1 MAGCLFLL
9 CACYQPNLSFKE
21 AIEQGDRQAVEYYL
35 KKGKSP
41 NQRDA
46 HAMPLPVLAAQNGP
60 LAIMQDLLAAGADVN
75 IVSKEGK
82 TSLSVAKEGGF
93 DKIVKLLQDALAN
106 K

>member
-21 AIEQGDRQAVEYYL
+21 AVEQGDRQAVEYYL
-35 KKGKSP
+35 KKGNSP
-41 NQRDA
+41 NQRDV
-46 HAMPLPVLAAQNGP
+46 HAMPLPV
-60 LAIMQDLLAAGADVN
+60 LAAGADVN

-82 TSLSVAKEGGF
+82 TSLSVVKEGGF